1 MTMKYTIADILHIA
15 ADEYLAPDHASI
27 GYRIAQ
33 YSCDAIHWA
42 VYKLSDEGELGDTRI
57 QAYLRRIKRGLER
70 MGLNVYSM
78 TAFSHIDDLDERQQA
93 RYGWLKFAALIAEEQ
108 PEEFFEGE

>member
-1 MTMKYTIADILHIA
+1 MTTKYTIADILHIA

-27 GYRIAQ
+27 GYPNAQ
-33 YSCDAIHWA
+33 YSCNVIDWA
-42 VYKLSDEGELGDTRI
+42 VYELSDEDELGDTRI
-57 QAYLRRIKRGLER
+57 QAHLRRIKRGLER
-70 MGLNVYSM
+70 MGLNVYSI

-108 PEEFFEGE
+108 SEEFFEGE